1 MMLSCIPIIV
11 GSSVF
16 QIYEKRKM
24 AHHQYFLMI
33 YHSFIQ

>member
-1 MMLSCIPIIV
+1 MMLSCILIIV
-11 GSSVF
+11 SFSVF

-24 AHHQYFLMI
+24 AHHQYFLMM